1 MDIDHTLT
9 GRGRGREGRGREGR
23 SNMIGERRRTGAEA
37 CAQAEVRLGVNLVL

>member
-9 GRGRGREGRGREGR
+9 GRGRGREGR